1 MNTLT
6 MEAPSKI
13 TPKEKGD
20 SLELAVEHIFSVAGF
35 KTSRNVWIAK
45 YEIDVVAEVGDR
57 KVIVECK
64 NYQNGSLTIRNLI
77 HQWHSKNQIIRA
89 HKIIIALA
97 GLVVKDS
104 DYALAAEFD
113 IELWSQD
120 DISEMFN
127 LSLKPDELRKK
138 LIEKIDFRP
147 ITIAERYR
155 DDITYLVIKPLL
167 SIYDIP
173 EEGLFRLFNRWLR
186 AHILTELQMTET
198 NASERSNLIELFEG
212 SKTKKRF
219 LNLVKK
225 KRKEV
230 EYWDT
235 VYEQLKSHDVLSRE
249 RQDYYLSHM
258 NDLLCEYADQK
269 IFFRSD
275 DYMARIRKL
284 ISSRLQNALLMGQF
298 CSFTT
303 STMNNH
309 VKVFFEEEGYVGIYI
324 TGISEAESNV
334 LNWIMTSQCSPQ
346 RNENGE
352 IISYRWWCSS
362 LNDATEKLYRIFTEY
377 YEISEK
383 NRLKDEQIK

>member
-1 MNTLT
+1 MDTLT
-6 MEAPSKI
+6 METPNKI

-20 SLELAVEHIFSVAGF
+20 SLERAVEHIFSVAGF

-77 HQWHSKNQIIRA
+77 HQWNSKNQIIRA

-113 IELWSQD
+113 IELWNQD
-120 DISEMFN
+120 DITEMFN

-167 SIYDIP
+167 SIYDIS

-230 EYWDT
+230 EYWDA
-235 VYEQLKSHDVLSRE
+235 VYEQLQSHDVLSRE

-258 NDLLCEYADQK
+258 NDLLNEYSDQQT
-269 IFFRSD
+269 FFRSD
-275 DYMARIRKL
+275 DYMARVRKL
-284 ISSRLQNALLMGQF
+284 ISSRLQNALLMGQY

-303 STMNNH
+303 IGLNNH

-324 TGISEAESNV
+324 TRISEAESNV

-352 IISYRWWCSS
+352 VTSYRWWCSS

-377 YEISEK
+377 YEISEN